1 MVPTI
6 GVLESLPNRPQ
17 SGSILLMTDSD
28 CLNGDR
34 TIKDCLK
41 LMEYFVQIAT
51 APSQHERRIAKE
63 QQRKL
68 HFIKGQ
74 KNETDEDLDEL

>member
-6 GVLESLPNRPQ
+6 GILEHLPNRPN
-17 SGSILLMTDSD
+17 SGSISVMTDSD

-41 LMEYFVQIAT
+41 LMEYF
-51 APSQHERRIAKE
+51 
-63 QQRKL
+63 L
-68 HFIKGQ
+68 
-74 KNETDEDLDEL
+74 